1 MNRKNQ
7 IKRIKRQIE
16 DAKLELN
23 KVHESHLKT
32 SETLK
37 MTENQGNLLQGI
49 EKNTGRR
56 EGIEPI
62 KKVFNYV
69 LLLVTP
75 FFKDTKWLEI
85 AAFFIGV

>member
-7 IKRIKRQIE
+7 IKRINKQIE

-37 MTENQGNLLQGI
+37 MTENQGNLLKGI
-49 EKNTGRR
+49 GKKTVRR
-56 EGIEPI
+56 VGVSIC
-62 KKVFNYV
+62 
-69 LLLVTP
+69 LLM
-75 FFKDTKWLEI
+75 FSSQ
-85 AAFFIGV
+85 

>member
-1 MNRKNQ
+1 
-7 IKRIKRQIE
+7 
-16 DAKLELN
+16 
-23 KVHESHLKT
+23 
-32 SETLK
+32 